1 MKRYIAV
8 PLRLSEDG
16 KMPTKAV
23 ELAKVFHL
31 EIKRTDEVEDVQIV
45 SEPEITKVDYSSTYK
60 PGHIW
65 SLDITDEFVDMR
77 EDCVLRINQTL
88 YLPKIK
94 EKHLLRFRPRIDY
107 YGDCNV
113 EVLVGSKTVLSTK
126 IRVEE

>member
-16 KMPTKAV
+16 EIPNRAV

-31 EIKRTDEVEDVQIV
+31 EIKHTDEVKDVQIV
-45 SEPEITKVDYSSTYK
+45 FEPEVTKVDYSSTYK
-60 PGHIW
+60 PGHVW

-77 EDCVLRINQTL
+77 QDCVLRINQTL
-88 YLPKIK
+88 HLPKIK

-107 YGDCNV
+107 CGDCDV
-113 EVLVGSKTVLSTK
+113 TVLVSGKTVLSTK
-126 IRVEE
+126 IRAVE